1 MSHTCP
7 YCKELIERH
16 WFYCHKC
23 GKPLITNIDNFLI
36 DDSSSSYKES
46 SSLYPNFE
54 VEEEKYDTSLIKN
67 EKFEYQLMDIDN
79 ELRQK
84 ELQGELMGNLLLKKA
99 SIYYKVRDFS
109 NAISNL
115 ELALKNFLEEK
126 DLLQVAICHNE
137 IGLIHEEGG
146 YFDQAI
152 YHFDES
158 LSMLKQLEDHIKVIQ
173 VLNNLGNVYYVIK
186 DLEKSYEY
194 YQQALTLAEEHHFEL
209 EAVKSASNLVEI
221 LFIFKD
227 YDRISKI
234 LKRNS
239 EFFEKNQD
247 LYGVIQTLVKY
258 GKLNYF
264 LGEIYYEESY
274 QYFNNALNL
283 IGKIQDR
290 ISIYLKAKLEWEC
303 YFYLGKLY
311 LLWDNDVLA
320 EDNLNSALE
329 AIRTFEIK
337 DHINEGIVLEDLA
350 DLYLLKGEHKKS
362 IEYLNYTAE
371 IFKKY
376 GDKAKT
382 AEVKRKIAEIYS
394 FNLQNF
400 IKGREIYEQAL
411 EIFENLDYIKQA
423 AEILNNLGD
432 LCVNNNNFQE
442 ALIFFK
448 RSKLY
453 YQDLQDQYNIDI
465 ITEKINSLKDY

>member
-7 YCKELIERH
+7 YCKELVERH

-23 GKPLITNIDNFLI
+23 GKPLITNLDNFLK

-46 SSLYPNFE
+46 SSFYSNFE
-54 VEEEKYDTSLIKN
+54 EEELDPSLIKN
-67 EKFEYQLMDIDN
+67 EELEYQLMDIDN

-84 ELQGELMGNLLLKKA
+84 EIQGELMGNLLLKKA
-99 SIYYKVRDFS
+99 SIYYKARDFS

-115 ELALKNFLEEK
+115 ELALKNFLEGK

-152 YHFDES
+152 YHFDEA
-158 LSMLKQLEDHIKVIQ
+158 LNTLRQLEDHIKIIQ
-173 VLNNLGNVYYVIK
+173 VLNNLGNVYYIIK

-221 LFIFKD
+221 LFNFKD

-234 LKRNS
+234 LKRNL
-239 EFFEKNQD
+239 EFFERDQD

-264 LGEIYYEESY
+264 LGEINYEESY

-283 IGKIQDR
+283 IDKIQDR

-303 YFYLGKLY
+303 YFYRGKLN
-311 LLWDNDVLA
+311 LLWDNEVLA
-320 EDNLNSALE
+320 EDNLVKALE
-329 AIRTFEIK
+329 AIRKFEIE

-350 DLYLLKGEHKKS
+350 DLYLLKGQYKKS
-362 IEYLNYTAE
+362 IEYLNFTAE

-376 GDKAKT
+376 GDKAK
-382 AEVKRKIAEIYS
+382 IAEIKRNIAKIYS
-394 FNLQNF
+394 FNLQNAM
-400 IKGREIYEQAL
+400 KARVIYEQAL

-423 AEILNNLGD
+423 AEILNSLGD
-432 LCVNNNNFQE
+432 LCINENNFQD
-442 ALIFFK
+442 ALNFFK

-453 YQDLQDQYNIDI
+453 YQDLQDQYNIDLL
-465 ITEKINSLKDY
+465 TEKINSLKEY